1 MHEDLILDEVVVPSV
16 VRYDRWLALK
26 DRADVALLAVVG
38 LTNGFDDHV
47 DEV

>member
-1 MHEDLILDEVVVPSV
+1 MVPSV
-16 VRYDRWLALK
+16 VRYNSWLALK
-26 DRADVALLAVVG
+26 DSADVALLGVVG

>member
-1 MHEDLILDEVVVPSV
+1 MVPCVVC
-16 VRYDRWLALK
+16 YDSWLALK
-26 DRADVALLAVVG
+26 DRADVALLGVVG